1 METKNKRLTFLHF
14 VRYAWKEG
22 GLTLPK
28 PVPST
33 EKMEGALKTLNVFT
47 NKHNLTIYISSLS

>member
-1 METKNKRLTFLHF
+1 MHGKR
-14 VRYAWKEG
+14 G